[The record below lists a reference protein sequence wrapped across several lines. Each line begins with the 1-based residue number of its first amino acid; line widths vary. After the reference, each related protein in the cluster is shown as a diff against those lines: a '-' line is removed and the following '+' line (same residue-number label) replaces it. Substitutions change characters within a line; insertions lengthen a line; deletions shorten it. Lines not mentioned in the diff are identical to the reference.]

1 MVEWFLIAEMMSF
14 LEFEKNYTNTL
25 IHTQKKAQEKSNVPY
40 GQCKYTGIDGIH
52 FSKSR
57 YNINTNK
64 STSMPERPSKMKT
77 L

>member
-14 LEFEKNYTNTL
+14 SRIWEKLHQYINT
-25 IHTQKKAQEKSNVPY
+25 HKKKDQEKSNVPY

-64 STSMPERPSKMKT
+64 STSMPERPKMKT